1 MERQRNTT
9 EMKAQTRNTDV
20 QTNEEEIGKPPEK
33 ELRIMITKM
42 IKSLENKIE
51 KMQTVAT
58 ERKRPIATVSHR

>member
-1 MERQRNTT
+1 MKKQRNTT
-9 EMKAQTRNTDV
+9 QIKEKIRNTQV

-51 KMQTVAT
+51 KMQ
-58 ERKRPIATVSHR
+58 ESIKNKDI